1 MIYKQLK
8 ERKKRMKKY
17 VLGIDIGI
25 TSVGYGIIDSE
36 TGAFVDYGVR
46 LFNEGKAAENET
58 RRKTRGRRRLT
69 RRRKTRLS
77 DMRKLLQ
84 NNHILNENYHPINN
98 VYELRCKGLHQKL
111 TSDELSAVI
120 LHITKH
126 RGSILETVEDDIEKS
141 KDAESLKAALQK
153 NEQLIKQG
161 NYICEIQLGRLRSQN
176 KIKGHSNNFSTKDY
190 VNELTEIL
198 KHQGLSDD
206 LNEQIIN
213 IVKRRRAYYEGP
225 GSEKS
230 PTPYGR
236 FIEVDGQI
244 QQIDLIEKMRGKCS
258 IYPDQSRA
266 PKLSVSAELFNL
278 LNDLNNLSVSGE
290 KLTVDEKTMLLKLAN
305 EKGNLTLKQIVKNL
319 EVEEA
324 EIKGYRI
331 DKNDKPLF
339 TELKG
344 YKKIRNI
351 FKKEGVSVSL
361 KDYELIDFIVEILT
375 NKKGIEER
383 KEALLESHFNITE
396 PLADALANTNGV
408 SGYHSLSLKAL

>member
-1 MIYKQLK
+1 
-8 ERKKRMKKY
+8 MKKY

-46 LFNEGKAAENET
+46 LFKEGTAAENET
-58 RRKTRGRRRLT
+58 RRATRGRRRLT

-77 DMRKLLQ
+77 DMRKLLR
-84 NNHILNENYHPINN
+84 NNHILNENYQPINN

-141 KDAESLKAALQK
+141 KDAESLKAILQK
-153 NEQLIKQG
+153 NEQLVKQG
-161 NYICEIQLGRLRSQN
+161 NYICEIQLDRLHSQN
-176 KIKGHSNNFSTKDY
+176 KIKGHNNNFSTKDY
-190 VNELTEIL
+190 VNELAEIL

-244 QQIDLIEKMRGKCS
+244 QQNDLIEKIRGKCS
-258 IYPDQSRA
+258 KYPDQIRA
-266 PKLSVSAELFNL
+266 PK
-278 LNDLNNLSVSGE
+278 
-290 KLTVDEKTMLLKLAN
+290 
-305 EKGNLTLKQIVKNL
+305 I
-319 EVEEA
+319 
-324 EIKGYRI
+324 
-331 DKNDKPLF
+331 
-339 TELKG
+339 
-344 YKKIRNI
+344 
-351 FKKEGVSVSL
+351 
-361 KDYELIDFIVEILT
+361 
-375 NKKGIEER
+375 
-383 KEALLESHFNITE
+383 
-396 PLADALANTNGV
+396 
-408 SGYHSLSLKAL
+408 